1 MTRLLHTADVHL
13 STDAPERRAAL
24 EEVLRIGEEE
34 DVDLVTIGGDLFD
47 SDRDSEE
54 LRPDLRQMFSDR
66 PYSIITIPGNH
77 DEAAFSSDLHYGESF
92 NAAVGEPFEHVT
104 TPRSDVRIT
113 CVPYT
118 AQAVDEV
125 LIALAER
132 DPFDG
137 VEILLLHCSLE
148 APFDAVSEGDEETR
162 RYFPVTRETLADLG
176 FDYHLAGHFHS
187 SHQVELP
194 NGSMFVY
201 PGSPASVT
209 RKETGPRNVALID
222 TAAEQLNFHRLDA
235 FHYDTLDVVVT
246 PGEEEGVLDEISE
259 WVDRRRDR
267 NVDASITVSGHVT
280 VDETDFQGDLAEV
293 CGDIPVENK
302 TTGVEEVLSHP
313 LFEEFESKLDA
324 RDFEDDSLSDD
335 VWNRT
340 ISIFSELSSGGRLS

>member
-13 STDAPERRAAL
+13 SRDAPERRAAL
-24 EEVLRIGEEE
+24 EELLRLGEEE

-54 LRPDLRQMFSDR
+54 LRPDLRQIFSDR
-66 PYSIITIPGNH
+66 PYSIVAIPGNH
-77 DEAAFSSDLHYGESF
+77 DEAAFRSDLHYGESF
-92 NAAVGEPFEHVT
+92 DAAVTEPFEHVT
-104 TPRSDVRIT
+104 GSDSNVRIT

-137 VEILLLHCSLE
+137 VEVLLLHCSLE
-148 APFDAVSEGDEETR
+148 APFDTVSEGDEENR

-176 FDYHLAGHFHS
+176 FDYYLAGHFHS

-209 RKETGPRNVALID
+209 RKETGPRNVALVD
-222 TAAEQLNFHRLDA
+222 TVDERLDFRRLDA
-235 FHYDTLDVVVT
+235 FHYDALEVVVT
-246 PGEEEGVLDEISE
+246 PGDEGEALAEISE

-280 VDETDFQGDLAEV
+280 VDETEFQTELEEVSGDV
-293 CGDIPVENK
+293 PVTN
-302 TTGVEEVLSHP
+302 TTTDVDEVLSHP
-313 LFEEFESKLDA
+313 LFQEFESKLDA
-324 RDFEDDSLSDD
+324 RDLEDESLRED
-335 VWNRT
+335 VRNRT
-340 ISIFSELSSGGRLS
+340 ISIFSELSSGGRIS